1 MVAYT
6 CNSSTRKGE
15 AVESAIPDH
24 PRLHRKF
31 KVSLGY
37 VVKRNFE
44 KERGQFFLMG
54 PKPKYLKAFQHILL
68 KGDNK
73 FLSLYI
79 VYLSIRTGK
88 TYFYSK

>member
-6 CNSSTRKGE
+6 CNSSTRKDE
-15 AVESAIPDH
+15 AVESAVPGH

-44 KERGQFFLMG
+44 KEKEAVFLMG

-73 FLSLYI
+73 FLSSYI
-79 VYLSIRTGK
+79 VYLSICIGK
-88 TYFYSK
+88 TLFLQ